1 MKLTTRDLI
10 LCGIFAS
17 ITAILSQIS
26 IPLPFTTVPLTMQTF
41 AVGLTGVILGA
52 RKGFTSQLIYV
63 LVGAV
68 GLPVFAQMTG
78 GMGIV
83 LGPTGGYILGFPV
96 MAFVIGYFKDKFD
109 SQIAIIFGMILGL
122 LIDYSLGTTMFILI
136 TKMTLMQALAYCVI
150 PFIPLDLVK
159 VVFVTIL
166 GTTLSKRLYLN
177 KV

>member
-1 MKLTTRDLI
+1 MKLTTKDLI

-41 AVGLTGVILGA
+41 AVGLTGVILGSK
-52 RKGFTSQLIYV
+52 RGFISQLIYV

-96 MAFVIGYFKDKFD
+96 MAFVVGYFKEKFN
-109 SQIAIIFGMILGL
+109 SQSAIIFGMILGL

-159 VVFVTIL
+159 VVFVTII

>member
-1 MKLTTRDLI
+1 MKLSTKDLI

-52 RKGFTSQLIYV
+52 KRGFISQLIYV
-63 LVGAV
+63 LVGAG

-78 GMGIV
+78 GMGLV
-83 LGPTGGYILGFPV
+83 LGPTGGYILGFPL
-96 MAFVIGYFKDKFD
+96 MALIVGYFKDKFD
-109 SQIAIIFGMILGL
+109 SKIAIIFGMILGL
-122 LIDYSLGTTMFILI
+122 LVDYTLGTAMFIFI
-136 TKMTLMQALAYCVI
+136 TKMTVVQALLACVV

-159 VVFVTIL
+159 VVFVSVI
-166 GTTLSKRLYLN
+166 GTTLSKRLYLG